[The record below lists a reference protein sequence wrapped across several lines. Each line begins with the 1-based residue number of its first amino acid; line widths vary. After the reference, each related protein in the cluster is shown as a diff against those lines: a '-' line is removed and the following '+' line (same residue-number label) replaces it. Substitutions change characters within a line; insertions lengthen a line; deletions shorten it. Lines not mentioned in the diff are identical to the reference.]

1 VSDSDVLPGGSL
13 SRGLRRELE
22 VDCQRVLLS
31 VFRNLDEFDY
41 RSLIEYFALD
51 GLWQREGRDL
61 VGREQILAALEPRPR
76 NQVVRHQIT
85 NLIVDLETR
94 STARASGYN
103 TAYRALNVSA
113 ADLPVTIKAP
123 LGLWV
128 LDAKLVC
135 YRDVWLITEL
145 RQTKQFS
152 FATE

>member
-1 VSDSDVLPGGSL
+1 MSDSAALPGGGL

-22 VDCQRVLLS
+22 GDCQRVLLS
-31 VFRNLDEFDY
+31 VFRSLDEFDY
-41 RSLIEYFALD
+41 RSLVECFAVD

-76 NQVVRHQIT
+76 NQVVRHLIT
-85 NLIVDLETR
+85 NLIVELETR
-94 STARASGYN
+94 SSARVSGYN
-103 TAYRALNVSA
+103 TACRALNVSA
-113 ADLPVTIKAP
+113 ADLPVTIKSP

-152 FATE
+152 FAE

>member
-1 VSDSDVLPGGSL
+1 MSDAAALPGGSL

-22 VDCQRVLLS
+22 TDCQRVLLS

-41 RSLIEYFALD
+41 ASLVGYFAVD
-51 GLWQREGRDL
+51 GRWQREGREL

-76 NQVVRHQIT
+76 NQVVRHAIT

-94 STARASGYN
+94 SSARASGYN
-103 TAYRALNVSA
+103 TAFRALDVA
-113 ADLPVTIKAP
+113 PADLPVPIKSP

-152 FATE
+152 FVD